1 MMVTVGVSEFAEAL
15 ELSVLERG
23 SGVIAVNN
31 SDTNR
36 PGVQFAG
43 YFEHFAY
50 ERVQLIGNAE
60 MHYLYNL
67 ADDAAA
73 TRMDSFMASGIPC
86 VICSRGNRPPAA
98 LLEAAKNHGVPVFIT
113 QNATAKTGYQ
123 VTDYLTAKFAP
134 HVVIHGVLLDVCG
147 IGVLLTG
154 ESGIGKSETA
164 LELVKQGHRLV
175 ADDAVELTVG
185 ADGFLEGR
193 APEITRNLMEIRGI
207 GLIDIRY
214 LYGVGSVISVKPVEL
229 VINLELWR
237 PDAKYERLG
246 ANDSYEE
253 YLGIRVP
260 SLCLPVR
267 PGRNLAIVVEVAASN
282 FRLVNSGY
290 DATKE
295 FTKRIHIGNDGERGR
310 EL

>member
-1 MMVTVGVSEFAEAL
+1 MLVSIDVTEFAETLGLA
-15 ELSVLERG
+15 VLENG
-23 SGVIAVNN
+23 SGSMAVNS

-43 YFEHFAY
+43 YFEHFAFD
-50 ERVQLIGNAE
+50 RVQLVGNAE

-67 ADDAAA
+67 PDG
-73 TRMDSFMASGIPC
+73 TVTERMEAFMSSGVPC
-86 VICSRGNRPPAA
+86 VICSRGNRPPSA
-98 LLEAAKNHGVPVFIT
+98 LLDAARRNGVPVFIT
-113 QNATAKTGYQ
+113 AMATAKTGYQ
-123 VTDYLTAKFAP
+123 VTEYLSSKFAP
-134 HVVIHGVLLDVCG
+134 RITIHGVLLDVCG
-147 IGVLLTG
+147 VGVLLTG

-164 LELVKQGHRLV
+164 LELIKQGHRLV
-175 ADDAVELTVG
+175 ADDAVELTIG
-185 ADGFLEGR
+185 PDGFLEGR

-207 GLIDIRY
+207 GLINISY
-214 LYGVGSVISVKPVEL
+214 LYGVGSIISNKSVDM
-229 VINLELWR
+229 VINLELWQ
-237 PDAKYERLG
+237 PDTGYDRVG
-246 ANDSYEE
+246 SIDRYEE

-295 FTKRIHIGNDGERGR
+295 FKKRIHIRDDG
-310 EL
+310 